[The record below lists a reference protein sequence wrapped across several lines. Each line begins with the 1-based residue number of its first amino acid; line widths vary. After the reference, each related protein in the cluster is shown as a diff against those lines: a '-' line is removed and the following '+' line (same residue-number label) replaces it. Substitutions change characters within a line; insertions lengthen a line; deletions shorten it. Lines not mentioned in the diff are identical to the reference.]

1 MCVTLTEDAFFTQT
15 LYFVPVL
22 SFAVQTK
29 RKTVFAAVPSLDF
42 EDSFRPIA
50 REARAGLVVF
60 RMLPEGAS
68 RLTITISQVKRISS
82 EEKSLKM

>member
-1 MCVTLTEDAFFTQT
+1 MKEKIISTLIKDAFFAQT

-29 RKTVFAAVPSLDF
+29 RNTVFAAVPSLDLV
-42 EDSFRPIA
+42 DSFRPIA

-60 RMLPEGAS
+60 LMLAEGAS
-68 RLTITISQVKRISS
+68 RLTMRISQFKRIS
-82 EEKSLKM
+82 